1 MIRLFASC
9 DFRNIGISALR
20 SQIRACGAAIVR
32 PGEKMMTTA
41 AATPLQVK
49 GGAFL
54 IEDRLPNEIF
64 TAEDLNEEHLAIAR
78 TVDQF
83 WTSEVE
89 PHLDAIRQQTP
100 GVALSVLRK
109 AAELG
114 LAAIPIPE
122 KFGGM
127 EMDLPSVMIAGEHLA
142 RDASYGSWHSSHT
155 GIGTLPVL
163 FFGNEEQQR
172 RYLPKLAKVELLAAY
187 ALTEPLAGSDALAVR
202 TRADLSADGKY
213 YVLNGQKMWI
223 TNGGAADLFT
233 VFAKVGGEKFTA
245 FLVERSFPGVT
256 SGAEEHKM
264 GIKGSSTTAVFFD
277 NVRVPVENLLGEI
290 GRGHIIAFNILNIGR
305 LKLGPGAVGGAKN
318 VLAICLKYAKERK
331 AFGSAIAEFGAIQ
344 HKLAEMAIRTF
355 AVESMVWRVVG
366 LIESQLAQSAHDHDK
381 DKHADSQTEL
391 KAVEEYATECSMIKV
406 YASEMLDYVVDEGV
420 QIHGGYGYH
429 QDYAVERA
437 YRDSRINRIFEGTNE
452 INRLLITGMLLKRA
466 ARGQLALIPAVQA
479 VLNET
484 VKEATGAA
492 GADEEARL
500 VQGAKKIA
508 LSTIGIAYHKYGVE
522 LEKQQEI
529 VMNISDIVMEVFAME
544 SSLLRSRKLAAS
556 GQGTNAANMC
566 AVFLREAMDRVEVSA
581 RNVVGACS
589 SGPALREN
597 MATLRGFANYD
608 PLDGVALRRNIAGR
622 LLAAGRYTV

>member
-1 MIRLFASC
+1 VGNIRS
-9 DFRNIGISALR
+9 
-20 SQIRACGAAIVR
+20 
-32 PGEKMMTTA
+32 PEKMMTTA
-41 AATPLQVK
+41 TATPLQVK

-54 IEDRLPNEIF
+54 IEDRAPHEIF

-78 TVDQF
+78 TVDDF
-83 WTSEVE
+83 WANDVE
-89 PHLDAIRQQTP
+89 PHLEAIRQQKP
-100 GVALSVLRK
+100 GVALQVLRK
-109 AAELG
+109 SAELG

-122 KFGGM
+122 RFGGM

-142 RDASYGSWHSSHT
+142 KDTSYASWHSGHT

-163 FFGNEEQQR
+163 FFGNEEQKR
-172 RYLPKLAKVELLAAY
+172 KYLPRLAKVELLAAY

-202 TRADLSADGKY
+202 TRADLTPDGKF

-264 GIKGSSTTAVFFD
+264 GIKGSSTTAVFLD
-277 NVRVPVENLLGEI
+277 NVRVPVENVLGEI

-344 HKLAEMAIRTF
+344 HKLAEMAIRTY
-355 AVESMVWRVVG
+355 AVEAMVWHVVG
-366 LIESQLAQSAHDHDK
+366 LIESQLAQSTHEQ
-381 DKHADSQTEL
+381 HADSHSEL
-391 KAVEEYATECSMIKV
+391 KAVEEYAAECSMIKV
-406 YASEMLDYVVDEGV
+406 YASEALDYVVDEGV

-479 VLNET
+479 V
-484 VKEATGAA
+484 VKGIGRVASESLST
-492 GADEEARL
+492 DEESRL
-500 VQGAKKIA
+500 VHNAKNIA
-508 LSTIGIAYHKYGVE
+508 LFTIGIAYQKYGTE

-529 VMNISDIVMEVFAME
+529 LMNISDIVMEVFAVE

-556 GQGTNAANMC
+556 GKGTNAADMC
-566 AVFLREAMDRVEVSA
+566 AVFLREAMDRIEISS
-581 RNVVGACS
+581 RNVIGACS
-589 SGPALREN
+589 TGNALREN
-597 MATLRGFANYD
+597 MSALRGFANYD
-608 PLDGVALRRNIAGR
+608 PIDAIALRRNIASR
-622 LLAAGRYTV
+622 LLGAGSYTI